1 MANQTHAD
9 ASTAIL
15 EAYGARL
22 AVSAPDD
29 TVLESIVA
37 GLPRG
42 WSRTDAGHKAD
53 AVEWRFGVR
62 RSGAGF
68 LVRDGDGLERQ
79 CGDLELAIVM
89 LRTQMR
95 RFVGYHA
102 KDLIFVHAGV
112 VAQAARAIVLPGH
125 SFAGKSTLVEALV
138 HAGADFYSDEYAM
151 LDAQGQVAH
160 YREPLIVRGARGQE
174 EIDLGNDEA
183 QDPVPV
189 GLVVLTTYK
198 PGATWAPRQLTAAEG
213 IVALM
218 EHAVPARDRPAETL
232 VTLRR
237 TLADAQILSGDRG
250 EARETASRL
259 LETLRARGS

>member
-1 MANQTHAD
+1 MDD
-9 ASTAIL
+9 ARTAVI

-29 TVLESIVA
+29 TVLDSIVA
-37 GLPRG
+37 SLPRG
-42 WSRTDAGHKAD
+42 WSRSDASDRGD
-53 AVEWRFGVR
+53 GIEWRFGVR
-62 RSGAGF
+62 REGDGY

-79 CGDLELAIVM
+79 CAELDLAIVM

-102 KDLIFVHAGV
+102 KDLVFVHAGV
-112 VAQAARAIVLPGH
+112 VAQDGAAMVLPGR

-138 HAGADFYSDEYAM
+138 HAGAVFYSDEYAM
-151 LDAQGQVAH
+151 LDSQGRVAH
-160 YREPLIVRGARGQE
+160 YREPLILRGTGGQE
-174 EIDLGNDEA
+174 EINLGPVEA
-183 QDPVPV
+183 QDPIPV